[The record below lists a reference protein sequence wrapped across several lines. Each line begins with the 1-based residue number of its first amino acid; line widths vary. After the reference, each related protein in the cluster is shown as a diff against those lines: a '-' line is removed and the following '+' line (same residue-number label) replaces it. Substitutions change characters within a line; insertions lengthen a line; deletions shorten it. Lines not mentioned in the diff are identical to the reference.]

1 MDMKKK
7 FLKKVGILGMVL
19 FLAGCGQKSLPDV
32 GENNPQ
38 SSSTEISSNV
48 EGNNSDRNVSSEAA
62 EDEEINLVDRR
73 EQLMEIFKS
82 IETTKSYKGA
92 LATNP
97 IMTQAFGADPYA
109 MEYDGRL
116 YIYMT
121 DDVLEYKDG
130 ELVTNSYSTIQRIHV
145 VSTVDM
151 MNFTDHGYI
160 QVAGEGGASKW
171 AHNSWAPAAVWKN
184 INGKDRFFLYFAD
197 GGGGIGVLEGDSPV
211 GPFVDPVGKGLL
223 RRDMPNCGNVLWL
236 FDPAVLVDDDG
247 NAYIYFGGG
256 VPEGKVS
263 FPGTGRVAKLGAD
276 MISIEGEPVAID
288 IPYLFEDSGI
298 HKFNNKYYYTYCTN
312 WQADG
317 DGIAEAQFGIHN
329 AEIAMMESDS
339 PMGPFEYKGVIM
351 QNPGHLC
358 GLWSNNHHAIFN
370 YKDQW
375 YITYHAKTVEKE
387 MGMEKGYRSTHIDAF
402 DIAPDGSIGKIKMTM
417 DGRKQIAYVDPFTT
431 QNAAM
436 IAREGGIKTAS
447 LAELGLGSEK
457 NVLALTEI
465 NTGDFVKVQ
474 GVDFAQAPKKITISV
489 AGDTAGEKAIAVKIG
504 GMSGAITVYV
514 DVNAQKDGKC
524 STEITE
530 EITGVQ
536 DVTFTFLGEGYQVLD
551 WTFEK

>member
-1 MDMKKK
+1 
-7 FLKKVGILGMVL
+7 MVVL
-19 FLAGCGQKSLPDV
+19 LAGCGQNPAQNTENASLENTSQNAMNQENMESSHDENSENDSE
-32 GENNPQ
+32 ENNK
-38 SSSTEISSNV
+38 
-48 EGNNSDRNVSSEAA
+48 DRSEK
-62 EDEEINLVDRR
+62 
-73 EQLMEIFKS
+73 LMELFKNVQLA
-82 IETTKSYKGA
+82 KSYKGA

-97 IMTQAFGADPYA
+97 IMTQAFGADPYT
-109 MEYDGRL
+109 MEYEGRL

-151 MNFTDHGYI
+151 VNFTDHGYI
-160 QVAGEGGASKW
+160 QVAGVGGASKW
-171 AHNSWAPAAVWKN
+171 AKNSWAPAAVWKN

-211 GPFVDPVGKGLL
+211 GPFVDPIGKGLL

-247 NAYIYFGGG
+247 SAYIYFGGG

-298 HKFNNKYYYTYCTN
+298 HKYNNKYYYTYCTN

-317 DGIAEAQFGIHN
+317 DGIAAEQFGIHN
-329 AEIAMMESDS
+329 AEIAMMESDN

-358 GLWSNNHHAIFN
+358 GLWSNNHHAVFN
-370 YKDQW
+370 FKDQW

-402 DIAPDGSIGKIKMTM
+402 EMGADGSIDMIKMTM
-417 DGRKQIAYVDPFTT
+417 DGRKQIAYVDPYTT

-457 NVLALTEI
+457 NVLAVTEI
-465 NTGDFVKVQ
+465 HTGDFVKVQ
-474 GVDFAQAPKKITISV
+474 GVDFGAQSPKKITISV
-489 AGDTAGEKAIAVKIG
+489 AGDIQGEKAIAVKVG
-504 GMSGAITVYV
+504 GASGTVTTYV
-514 DVNAQKDGKC
+514 DVNAAKDGKC
-524 STEITE
+524 SANIE
-530 EITGVQ
+530 EDITGVQ
-536 DVTFTFLGEGYQVLD
+536 DVTFVFAGEGYQVLD